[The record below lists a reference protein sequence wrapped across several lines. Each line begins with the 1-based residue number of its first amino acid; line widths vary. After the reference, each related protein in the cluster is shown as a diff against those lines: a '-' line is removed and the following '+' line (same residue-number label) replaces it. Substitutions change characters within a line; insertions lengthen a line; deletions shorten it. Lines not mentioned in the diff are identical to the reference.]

1 MPGTNPFMHS
11 SSSSPDILIVDEEYG
26 HHDPICGYLGRQ
38 GFTTRCATSL
48 SEMERRLREDRP
60 DLILLDVSIRGGD
73 GLALCRR
80 LSEMGPP
87 VIVASA
93 LGEETDRILGLEMGA
108 QDYLAKP
115 YNPRELLARIRAV
128 LRRARPPQAGAASI
142 LTFAGLQLDLLRRR
156 LIRTDGESV
165 ALTPNEFNLLRTFA
179 ENPGRPLT
187 RAQLIQ
193 SAHDE
198 AEVRDRAINV
208 QISRLRKRLND
219 ESGRDLIVTLRGKG
233 YVFDAAVA
241 RQ

>member
-1 MPGTNPFMHS
+1 MH
-11 SSSSPDILIVDEEYG
+11 SSSSPDILIVDEEYR
-26 HHDPICGYLGRQ
+26 HHDDPICGYLGRQ

-48 SEMERRLREDRP
+48 PEMERRLREDRP

-93 LGEETDRILGLEMGA
+93 LGEDTDRILGLEMGA

-128 LRRARPPQAGAASI
+128 LRRAKPPQGGAAST

-156 LIRTDGESV
+156 LIRADGEST

-193 SAHDE
+193 NAHDE

-208 QISRLRKRLND
+208 QISRLRKRLTD

-233 YVFDAAVA
+233 YVFDAAVT

>member
-1 MPGTNPFMHS
+1 MPS
-11 SSSSPDILIVDEEYG
+11 SSSSPDILIVDEEYE
-26 HHDPICGYLGRQ
+26 HHAPICGYLGKQ

-48 SEMERRLREDRP
+48 SEMEHRLREERP
-60 DLILLDVSIRGGD
+60 DLILLDVAIRGGD

-87 VIVASA
+87 VIVASS

-128 LRRARPPQAGAASI
+128 LRRAKPVQAGAANVLS
-142 LTFAGLQLDLLRRR
+142 FAGLQLDLLRRR
-156 LIRTDGESV
+156 LVKADGEST

-179 ENPGRPLT
+179 ENPGRVLT
-187 RAQLIQ
+187 RAQLIS
-193 SAHDE
+193 SANESGTD
-198 AEVRDRAINV
+198 VRDRAINV
-208 QISRLRKRLND
+208 QISRLRKRLRD
-219 ESGRDLIVTLRGKG
+219 ESGQDLILTLRGKG
-233 YVFDAAVA
+233 YVFDAQVS

>member
-1 MPGTNPFMHS
+1 MHS
-11 SSSSPDILIVDEEYG
+11 SSSPAILIVDEDHG
-26 HHDPICGYLGRQ
+26 HHEPLCGYLGTQ
-38 GFTTRCATSL
+38 GFTTRCAASL
-48 SEMERRLREDRP
+48 PEMERRLQENRP

-93 LGEETDRILGLEMGA
+93 LGDDTDRILGLEMGA

-128 LRRARPPQAGAASI
+128 LRRARPPLAENASMFS
-142 LTFAGLQLDLLRRR
+142 FAGLQLDLLRRR
-156 LIRTDGESV
+156 LIRAGGVST
-165 ALTPNEFNLLRTFA
+165 ALTPNEFNLLRIFA
-179 ENPGRPLT
+179 ENPGRALT

-193 SAHDE
+193 GVHDGEE
-198 AEVRDRAINV
+198 ADVRDRAINV
-208 QISRLRKRLND
+208 QISRLRKRLRD
-219 ESGRDLIVTLRGKG
+219 ESGHDLIVTLRGKG
-233 YVFDAAVA
+233 YVFDAPVA